1 MARRLL
7 WSTNG
12 YWHMAMPCV
21 RSILNIGE
29 IVQLFALYLRL
40 IDRNYK
46 IENDYDTLNNPTD

>member
-29 IVQLFALYLRL
+29 IVQLFALLLRL
-40 IDRNYK
+40 TDRNF
-46 IENDYDTLNNPTD
+46 